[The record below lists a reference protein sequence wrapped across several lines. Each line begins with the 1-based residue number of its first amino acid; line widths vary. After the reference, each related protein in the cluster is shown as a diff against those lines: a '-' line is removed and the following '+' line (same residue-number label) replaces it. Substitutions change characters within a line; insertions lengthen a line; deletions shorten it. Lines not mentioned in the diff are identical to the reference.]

1 MKKLVIG
8 VVSIFAC
15 VVLGLAQ
22 DSLEEKENLQRTFA
36 AVKTV
41 EIDNLNGG
49 IHIVGYS
56 GGEVQLTAVKAI
68 RARSPEAMANAKS
81 EVKLDIAEKDSTLS
95 LYVDGPFRCHCRDG
109 SAGFREGLPA
119 FRSQRDSSVN
129 VERHPG
135 YQVQYDFELKTPY
148 QTNVYLR
155 TVNHG
160 DIRVENLAGDFD
172 INNINGGVE
181 LSEVSGS
188 GRAYALNRPLK
199 ALFSGNPKSPS
210 YFGSLNG
217 LIEVTFQPDLSAD
230 LKFKTFNGHVY
241 TDFPVTD
248 LPPAL
253 AAPEKRNGKF
263 VYRSNGFYGV
273 RVGSGGPELKFDA
286 FNRDIKIIRRTK

>member
-1 MKKLVIG
+1 MKKIAILS
-8 VVSIFAC
+8 VSIFFC
-15 VVLGLAQ
+15 VFSALAQ
-22 DSLEEKENLQRTFA
+22 APLEEKENLQRTFSGA
-36 AVKTV
+36 KTV

-56 GGEVQLTAVKAI
+56 GGEVQLNAVKAI
-68 RARSPEAMANAKS
+68 RARSAEAMANAKT
-81 EVKLDIAEKDSTLS
+81 EVKLDITEKDSTLS
-95 LYVDGPFRCHCRDG
+95 LYVDGPFRCRCRDG
-109 SAGFREGLPA
+109 SPGFRDASPG
-119 FRSQRDSSVN
+119 FRGRRDSSVN
-129 VERHPG
+129 IERHPG
-135 YQVQYDFELKTPY
+135 YDVQYDFELKAPY

-188 GRAYALNRPLK
+188 GRAYALNHPLK
-199 ALFSGNPKSPS
+199 ALFSRNPKSPS

-241 TDFPVTD
+241 TDFAVTA
-248 LPPAL
+248 LPPVPAV
-253 AAPEKRNGKF
+253 PENRNGKF

-273 RVGSGGPELKFDA
+273 RVGAGGPELKFDA
-286 FNRDIKIIRRTK
+286 FNRDIKIISRTK